1 MGFQCIMRDVILRKK
16 AEEELVRQ
24 RSRLEAIFRNV
35 EDAIITVDQNL
46 NVTEAN
52 DAASKICD
60 LLPEQLTGGFFS
72 IHNENCNRAC
82 RDIMKETLNGK
93 STIRKYLVKCG
104 RKGSPLHKVSLWP
117 NLCHGGAYFRCKN
130 PAKR

>member
-1 MGFQCIMRDVILRKK
+1 LSGN
-16 AEEELVRQ
+16 
-24 RSRLEAIFRNV
+24 EAAWKQFSEV
-35 EDAIITVDQNL
+35 LKMPSSPLTNL